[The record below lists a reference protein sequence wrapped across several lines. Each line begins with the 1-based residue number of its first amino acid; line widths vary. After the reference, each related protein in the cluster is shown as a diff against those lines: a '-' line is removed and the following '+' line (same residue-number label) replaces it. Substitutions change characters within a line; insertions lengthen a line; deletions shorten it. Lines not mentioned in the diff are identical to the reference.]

1 MAAVTAARGFTLI
14 ELAVALLVV
23 TLMVAGMALPLAAQ
37 VQLRRQDETRRLLED
52 SRDALMGFVAA
63 NGRLPCPA
71 TAQSG
76 GLESFA
82 PSGSPANGDCETFY
96 GGFLPAA
103 TLGLAPLDSE
113 GFLRDA
119 WLTPRNRVRYAVF
132 GGGSAINGVANPLTR
147 TNGLQAATLPALGNA
162 AHFLFI
168 CSSGAQATASGCP
181 AASQLT
187 RRAAFVV
194 FSAGPN
200 AASDPPPASD
210 EARNLDGD
218 IVFVHRE
225 ASTAPGVEF
234 DDVLLWTPIHLVVNR
249 LLAAGRLP

>member
-1 MAAVTAARGFTLI
+1 MGAMKPARGFTLI
-14 ELAVALLVV
+14 EIAVAFLVV
-23 TLMVAGMALPLAAQ
+23 TLLAAGMAVPLAAQ
-37 VQLRRQDETRRLLED
+37 VQLRRQDETRRLLEEA
-52 SRDALMGFVAA
+52 RDALMGFAAA

-71 TAQSG
+71 TAHSN

-82 PSGSPANGDCETFY
+82 PTGSAATGDCESFY
-96 GGFLPAA
+96 AGFLPAA
-103 TLGLAPLDSE
+103 TLGLSPLDSE

-132 GGGSAINGVANPLTR
+132 GGGATINGVANPLTR
-147 TNGLQAATLPALGNA
+147 ANGLQAATLPALGNA

-200 AASDPPPASD
+200 AALDPPAAGD

-225 ASTAPGVEF
+225 VSSAPGLEF